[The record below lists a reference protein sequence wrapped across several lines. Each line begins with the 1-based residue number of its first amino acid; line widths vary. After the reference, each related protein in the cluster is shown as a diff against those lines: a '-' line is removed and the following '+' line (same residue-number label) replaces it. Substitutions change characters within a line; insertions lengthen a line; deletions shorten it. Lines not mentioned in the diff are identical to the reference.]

1 MVLER
6 NCKGVSSVAWVHITW
21 LLARILPTWTLA
33 QVKHGRTQKLP
44 LLAPNNMVSGIVLEV
59 GDIVRCPVEVVYDD
73 F

>member
-1 MVLER
+1 MGTHNVAASAYTADLDAR
-6 NCKGVSSVAWVHITW
+6 SSETW
-21 LLARILPTWTLA
+21 YSS
-33 QVKHGRTQKLP
+33 RTQKLP